1 MESAPRLVRGIGT
14 RGAIAL
20 NTISMIGI
28 GPLITIP
35 LVLGALHGPLS
46 LVGWLAGALL
56 AACDG
61 LVWAE
66 LGSAYPISGGT
77 YAYLRGIFG
86 ARGIGGMLG
95 FLFVWQTIFVA
106 PLNLATGYVGF
117 ANYAAFLVPGL
128 DANAWAIR
136 AVAVAVGALTLVALY
151 RGTPAV
157 ARLGIVL
164 AVGSIVT
171 LAIVIVAGAAHFSAA
186 RAFAVPPHDSLWDGL
201 RAGLGQALIVA
212 MYDYLGYNQAN
223 CVGDEVCDPAR
234 TIPRSILISIGLV
247 AALYVELQ
255 VGVLGSL
262 DWRALVPLSDGTL
275 PPLGRHVG
283 SSLVA
288 AAFGAPAAIVVTV
301 LILVTAFASV
311 YGNLLGYSRIP
322 YAAARE
328 GGFLRM
334 FAHLHPTGR
343 FPSVSLAFV
352 GLAALPACLFPLDAI
367 ISALTAGSVLIGSLA
382 QIAALVVR
390 RSRGGRAPYR
400 MWGYPVPAIVATIGW
415 VYLFCSSGTG
425 AIVFGVGS
433 LGLGA
438 VVYAVTMRRAPG

>member
-1 MESAPRLVRGIGT
+1 MEPAPRLVRGIGA

-20 NTISMIGI
+20 NTIAMIGI

-56 AACDG
+56 AGCDG

-66 LGSAYPISGGT
+66 LGSAYPVSGGT
-77 YAYLRGIFG
+77 YAYLRGAFG
-86 ARGIGGMLG
+86 TRGLGGMLG

-128 DANAWAIR
+128 DANLWAIR
-136 AVAVAVGALTLVALY
+136 AVAIGVGVLTLAALY
-151 RGTPAV
+151 RGTPTV
-157 ARLGIVL
+157 ARIGIVL
-164 AVGSIVT
+164 AAGSIVT
-171 LAIVIVAGAAHFSAA
+171 LVLVIAAGFAHFSAP
-186 RAFAVPPHDSLWDGL
+186 RAFALPPHDSLWDGL
-201 RAGLGQALIVA
+201 RAGLGQALIIA

-223 CVGDEVCDPAR
+223 CVGDEVRDPAR

-247 AALYVELQ
+247 AVLYVALQ
-255 VGVLGSL
+255 IGVLGSL
-262 DWRALVPLSDGTL
+262 DWRVLVPLPGGTL

-328 GGFLRM
+328 GGFLRA
-334 FAHLHPTGR
+334 FAHLHPTGG
-343 FPSVSLAFV
+343 FPSVSLAAI

-382 QIAALVVR
+382 QIAALVAR
-390 RSRGGRAPYR
+390 RASGARAPYR
-400 MWGYPVPAIVATIGW
+400 MWGYPAPAIVAAIGW
-415 VYLFCSSGTG
+415 IYLFCSSGTG
-425 AIVFGVGS
+425 AIAFGVGS

-438 VVYAVTMRRAPG
+438 VVYMIAFRRQRI